1 MRANARIGRRR
12 PVTRRNPRGSRLPR
26 RVVATALLALALAG
40 CARGMAVGSE
50 PRPVHNITVQNDL
63 TEAMIVSYTDAR
75 GDAIL
80 GTVPPGSSERFVI
93 ASPATTITVRARNT
107 AGTRVIGPYT
117 LDFTSGTSQLV
128 HLR

>member
-1 MRANARIGRRR
+1 MSAAPRVGCRR
-12 PVTRRNPRGSRLPR
+12 PATRGPRNPQLPR
-26 RVVATALLALALAG
+26 RVVATALLALAFAG

-80 GTVPPGSSERFVI
+80 GTVAPGSSERFVI

-107 AGTRVIGPYT
+107 AGTRVVGPYT
-117 LDFTSGTSQLV
+117 LDLTAGPSQV
-128 HLR
+128 VRLR